1 MSADERRAGSTDPSW
16 RSRRSCSVST
26 QHQTLLACA
35 CVCPRILAVLS
46 VGHASAGREREECVG
61 CGDGL
66 WVSVETLHRK
76 SRSLCTFVFICIGS
90 SDFPS
95 CSCCR
100 HLMEVCCIMKIS
112 RRSCPCVWAT
122 CPKTTFSFI
131 RCKVDSKF
139 MCGTTLG
146 VLWFELCFVATM
158 ACICFIKQSKWHI
171 TLTHHTH
178 TIQKYKQ

>member
-1 MSADERRAGSTDPSW
+1 
-16 RSRRSCSVST
+16 
-26 QHQTLLACA
+26 
-35 CVCPRILAVLS
+35 
-46 VGHASAGREREECVG
+46 
-61 CGDGL
+61 
-66 WVSVETLHRK
+66 
-76 SRSLCTFVFICIGS
+76 
-90 SDFPS
+90 
-95 CSCCR
+95 
-100 HLMEVCCIMKIS
+100 MKIS

-178 TIQKYKQ
+178 TIQKYKQQKDKHQKDKKETYKKQIKESDLEVTLGFDIIQIHSPTTNLVWTGSSLFVVDVTVVAFLTISVRPSLQQLPVSNSEQRGGLRGIL